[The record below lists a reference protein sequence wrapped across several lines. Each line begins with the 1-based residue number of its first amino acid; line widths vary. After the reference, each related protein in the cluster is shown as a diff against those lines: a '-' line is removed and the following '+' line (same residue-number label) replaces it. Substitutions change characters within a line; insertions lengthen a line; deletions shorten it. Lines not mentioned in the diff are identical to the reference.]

1 MWKSSS
7 SSLAAVLAVGFLVS
21 LVSAQNP
28 CANQP
33 DGRFVNDFTACEAF
47 YTCVRNMPVPGR
59 CEPAFFFNEERQMC
73 DHPWNVICLLCTGPD
88 TTPEELVDP
97 EEPPLAARSISRNL
111 EGVEF
116 FPIENECAKYTLCI
130 NGRGHL
136 QMCGENL
143 LFDRTLKQ
151 CVPAETADCEQSVC
165 RNHFNPN
172 IPQAV
177 PDPDDCASYFMCF
190 GGQIVQEST
199 RCAGDLLFDPV
210 LLRCNFPDDV
220 ECETDVRPPSIL
232 ECNPTGLHNI
242 PSLDSCSEH
251 FICSDGTKLGPVS
264 CAAGLI
270 FDINTMRCQR
280 EDLEGVECIIPSDTP
295 PVRL

>member
-73 DHPWNVICLLCTGPD
+73 DHPWNVIS
-88 TTPEELVDP
+88 
-97 EEPPLAARSISRNL
+97 ARSISRNL

-242 PSLDSCSEH
+242 PCLKCPPGGFKNVAVEGACRA
-251 FICSDGTKLGPVS
+251 FVQCFLGVATDRECPEGLLFD
-264 CAAGLI
+264 AGLGQC
-270 FDINTMRCQR
+270 N
-280 EDLEGVECIIPSDTP
+280 LENKVQC
-295 PVRL
+295 